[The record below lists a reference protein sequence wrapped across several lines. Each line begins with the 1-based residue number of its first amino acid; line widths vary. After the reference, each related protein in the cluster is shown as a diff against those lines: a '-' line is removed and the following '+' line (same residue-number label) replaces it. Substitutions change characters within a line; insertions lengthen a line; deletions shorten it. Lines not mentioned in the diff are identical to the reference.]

1 VSSFT
6 ALQLVTLLRLV
17 SFMVLVYLLLGL
29 LVEVNSRKPDSKLKA
44 FFRLVCSPVT
54 RPVSRLV
61 AEGTT
66 HVRLLAVSIGVVGV
80 LWVVSIVLSDVL
92 RAA

>member
-1 VSSFT
+1 MNIT
-6 ALQLVTLLRLV
+6 LLQVVTLLRLV

-44 FFRLVCSPVT
+44 FFRVVCSPVT

-61 AEGTT
+61 ARESS
-66 HVRLLAVSIGVVGV
+66 HQRVLVVSLAVVGAIWITSI
-80 LWVVSIVLSDVL
+80 LLSDAV
-92 RAA
+92 RPS